1 MLEAQDIS
9 FAWGKAPL
17 LDGVTFSAAPGEV
30 AALVGAN
37 GAGKTTLMKIL
48 AGVLLPTSG
57 TVMADGNDTFRNP
70 LRYHR
75 VMGYLPENCPAE
87 PDMTVKQYLTYRAR
101 FRGEMAKKIR
111 HRVQEAISLCGLP
124 AQTDSRIGRLS
135 FGQRK
140 RVALADA
147 LLLRPRFLLLDDLL
161 AGLDAVTRASIGR
174 ILASVSTFASV
185 VVSGHEL
192 DELEALAG
200 KFLVL
205 KDGRMLGAKTA
216 AGVRTLLLPP
226 AEKKG
231 GAGAK

>member
-1 MLEAQDIS
+1 MLEVQDIS

-17 LDGVTFSAAPGEV
+17 LDGVTFSVAPGEV

-48 AGVLLPTSG
+48 AGVIFPTSG
-57 TVMADGNDTFRNP
+57 TVKADGPDTFSSP
-70 LRYHR
+70 MRYHR

-87 PDMTVKQYLTYRAR
+87 LDMTVKQYLTYRAR
-101 FRGEMAKKIR
+101 LRGEMTKKIR
-111 HRVQEAISLCGLP
+111 HRVQEAISLCGLA
-124 AQTDSRIGRLS
+124 AQADMRIGRMS

-140 RVALADA
+140 RAALADA

-161 AGLDAVTRASIGR
+161 AGLDAVTRASLGR
-174 ILASVSTFASV
+174 ILASVATFAAV

-192 DELEALAG
+192 DELEAHAS

-216 AGVRTLLLPP
+216 AGVKALLLPP
-226 AEKKG
+226 AEKRG
-231 GAGAK
+231 GEGK